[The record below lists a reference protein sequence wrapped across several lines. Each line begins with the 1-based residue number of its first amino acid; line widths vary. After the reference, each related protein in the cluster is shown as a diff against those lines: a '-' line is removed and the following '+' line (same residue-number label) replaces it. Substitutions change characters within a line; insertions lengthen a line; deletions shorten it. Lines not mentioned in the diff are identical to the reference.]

1 VQNNFESDPQVG
13 QELNLLRQGGSNV
26 RLGNLLSLPIAGGF
40 LYVEPVYVQ
49 GAAGDGYPL
58 LRRVLASFGQ
68 KVVFKPSLEEAL
80 FELFGSSAEV
90 PDEVIPGDDEGEPA
104 EPDTGQTAQQRLNQA
119 LADMQTALS
128 DADAALR
135 SGDFTAYGAAQ
146 RRLEAA
152 LQRAVAAQREVDSAT
167 N

>member
-1 VQNNFESDPQVG
+1 M
-13 QELNLLRQGGSNV
+13 
-26 RLGNLLSLPIAGGF
+26 SLPIAGGF

-90 PDEVIPGDDEGEPA
+90 PSEVTPGENEGEPGA
-104 EPDTGQTAQQRLNQA
+104 PDTTNQTSQQRLTQA
-119 LADMQTALS
+119 LADMQSALVEADTAL
-128 DADAALR
+128 R
-135 SGDFTAYGAAQ
+135 NGDFTAYGVAQ

-167 N
+167 K